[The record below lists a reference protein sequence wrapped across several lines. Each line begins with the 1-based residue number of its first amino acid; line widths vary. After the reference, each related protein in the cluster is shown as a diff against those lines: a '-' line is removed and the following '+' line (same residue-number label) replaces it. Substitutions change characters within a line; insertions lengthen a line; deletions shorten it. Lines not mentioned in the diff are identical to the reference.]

1 MNKSSCASTILTCIG
16 AIGVIATGIVTAK
29 TVPKASKLLEKAAE
43 EKGEELTTIEKI
55 KTAGSVYIPAIAIGA
70 STIACIFGA
79 NILNK
84 RTQSSLASAYALIDN
99 SFKEYRSKVKEL
111 YGEEAEQKIVEEVA
125 KDQYE
130 EYEEEIPEGEQ
141 LFYDINS
148 MQYFTSTIDQVLQKT
163 VTDDGLE
170 CYIISTP
177 FDTLPAPFVSW

>member
-1 MNKSSCASTILTCIG
+1 MNKSLCASTILTCIG

-29 TVPKASKLLEKAAE
+29 TVPKASKLLEKAEE
-43 EKGEELTTIEKI
+43 EKGEELTVIEKI
-55 KTAGSVYIPAIAIGA
+55 KTAGPVYIPAITIGA

-84 RTQSSLASAYALIDN
+84 RTQASLASAYALIDN
-99 SFKEYRSKVKEL
+99 SYKEYRNKVKVL
-111 YGEEAEQKIVEEVA
+111 YGEEAEQKIVVVVA

-148 MQYFTSTIDQVLQKT
+148 MQYFTSTVDQVLQKT

-177 FDTLPAPFVSW
+177 FDTLPYPFVSW